1 MCYRVYST
9 LDTVFPVPLL
19 YIMYTASLILVLSF
33 HPPPP
38 SFQLNSGLLSSR
50 RAVSTRP
57 PPTMASQMAT
67 CSTAQWTFNSRQQSP
82 CVVGSALAGACV
94 GGDFTLTALQPDYV
108 YLGPSVSAAT
118 PCRCSSVYYS
128 MLSACATCQ
137 GNNFIRWG
145 RYSTNCSTV
154 YMFPRDIPDNIA
166 VPAWAYMDVE
176 AQDTFNLTLAQ
187 AFGGVESTAP
197 VQSTASATGSI
208 SRTSATGSST
218 NTGANPGSTAGGS
231 STDNT
236 EKKSNAG
243 AIAGGVVGGIVG
255 LALIAGLIFFLLRRN
270 KKQKQA
276 PSAMYGSQGTVSEK
290 PQGPASQYT
299 GDGSIM
305 YSHGGIPAPQV
316 YDPNNPATFPTGD
329 GSMSYTQTPPP
340 GQPAGYGAPPSP
352 GYGQNYGAQPNGN
365 YIPPHMTGQSAS
377 SGYTQ
382 PNTAIT
388 QPNAPRYTGAPE
400 L

>member
-1 MCYRVYST
+1 
-9 LDTVFPVPLL
+9 
-19 YIMYTASLILVLSF
+19 
-33 HPPPP
+33 
-38 SFQLNSGLLSSR
+38 
-50 RAVSTRP
+50 
-57 PPTMASQMAT
+57 
-67 CSTAQWTFNSRQQSP
+67 
-82 CVVGSALAGACV
+82 
-94 GGDFTLTALQPDYV
+94 
-108 YLGPSVSAAT
+108 
-118 PCRCSSVYYS
+118 
-128 MLSACATCQ
+128 
-137 GNNFIRWG
+137 
-145 RYSTNCSTV
+145 
-154 YMFPRDIPDNIA
+154 
-166 VPAWAYMDVE
+166 MDVE

-197 VQSTASATGSI
+197 VQSTASATGPT

-243 AIAGGVVGGIVG
+243 AIAGGVVGGVVG

-276 PSAMYGSQGTVSEK
+276 PSAMYGPQGTVSEK
-290 PQGPASQYT
+290 PQGPTSQYT

-316 YDPNNPATFPTGD
+316 YVGQGRGLPSINLLTCCLQDPNNPATFPTGD